1 MSDKLPV
8 RKSTSGEI
16 ESFLETA
23 SRLPVITPSGNH
35 KGRLIFALDAT
46 ASREHLWDIACH
58 YQSEMFEQTA
68 VLGSLD
74 IQLCYY
80 RGYHEFRVNQW
91 TNSANELQREMG
103 NVYCLA
109 GRTQL
114 ARVLKHGIDETKQE
128 KVAGLVFIGD
138 AIEESVDSLGDLA
151 GQLGLLNVPV
161 FLFQEGLDHATSK
174 AFKQFAR
181 LSGGAH
187 CYFDSGSAQQLKELL
202 TAVAVYAVGG
212 RKALEFFT
220 RNKGRH
226 LLALTRQL

>member
-8 RKSTSGEI
+8 KKSTTREI
-16 ESFLETA
+16 EAFLATA
-23 SRLPVITPSGNH
+23 SKLPVIKGEH

-46 ASREHLWDIACH
+46 ASREHLWDIACS
-58 YQSEMFEQTA
+58 YQAEMFEQTA
-68 VLGSLD
+68 AIGSLD

-80 RGYHEFRVNQW
+80 RGYREFHVKQW
-91 TNSANELQREMG
+91 TNCAQELQRAMG
-103 NVYCLA
+103 SVYCIA

-114 ARVLKHGIDETKQE
+114 ARVFKHSIAETKQE

-138 AIEESVDSLGDLA
+138 AMEESVDTLGNLA

-161 FLFQEGLDHATSK
+161 FLFQEGRDNATSK
-174 AFKQFAR
+174 AFSQFAK

-187 CYFDSGSAQQLKELL
+187 CYFDSDSAQQLKELL

-212 RKALEFFT
+212 RKALESFS

>member
-8 RKSTSGEI
+8 RKSTSREV
-16 ESFLETA
+16 EAFLKTA
-23 SRLPVITPSGNH
+23 SKLSVIKSSSEH

-58 YQSEMFEQTA
+58 YQAEMFEQTA
-68 VLGSLD
+68 AIGSLD

-80 RGYHEFRVNQW
+80 RGYHEFRVHPW
-91 TNSANELQREMG
+91 TNCANELQREMG
-103 NVYCLA
+103 SVYCLA

-114 ARVLKHGIDETKQE
+114 ARVLKHSIAETKQN
-128 KVAGLVFIGD
+128 KVASLVFIGD
-138 AIEESVDSLGDLA
+138 AMEESVDALGNLA

-161 FLFQEGLDHATSK
+161 FLFQEGRDNATSK
-174 AFKQFAR
+174 AFAQFAK

-212 RKALEFFT
+212 RKALEYFS